1 MKNHYLYYYLQLK
14 ETFRKNFFNSIDLLN
29 LFEVI
34 LDPKLI
40 TNVEEKGSSILLG
53 LGIKNVWKVG
63 QYQGF
68 HTILLVVLPLSLA
81 LGPCF
86 GMKWKITFFI
96 VEGWLNIWLLSDLWL
111 WTQGLGLSSNCKA
124 TTTTREGFKNSCSVN

>member
-34 LDPKLI
+34 LDPKFI

-53 LGIKNVWKVG
+53 LGIKISEK
-63 QYQGF
+63 
-68 HTILLVVLPLSLA
+68 
-81 LGPCF
+81 
-86 GMKWKITFFI
+86 
-96 VEGWLNIWLLSDLWL
+96 
-111 WTQGLGLSSNCKA
+111 
-124 TTTTREGFKNSCSVN
+124 